1 MFRATN
7 AGICKI
13 LFMGLRLILETLSL
27 MKRIAARRDTLS
39 RSHRG
44 VAEYVLANPFQ
55 AATMGIEDLAAATD
69 VSVATINRFAR
80 EFGFAGFVAFRA
92 ECLRIYARTLEPVE
106 KMRRLEGGET
116 GALPLMQASLTCA
129 RDNLDAARTLLDSD
143 SCTRALD
150 MLVAARRVYVIG
162 FGVSSALARLA
173 QQLLEPS
180 LPVVELI
187 DGSGGS
193 ERVIRRMRQVS
204 GPGDLVVAISLQRYS
219 LLTIEMTA
227 KAKAAGAG
235 VLCLTDF
242 PDSPLI
248 PHADAVLLA
257 PSEHIALHASLAGIA
272 ALVEALATALT
283 RRCST
288 PETAVKLTED
298 LLPYLYTDPQ

>member
-1 MFRATN
+1 MTPDS
-7 AGICKI
+7 
-13 LFMGLRLILETLSL
+13 LSL
-27 MKRIAARRDTLS
+27 MKRIALRRDALS

-44 VAEYVLANPFQ
+44 VADYVLANPFH

-80 EFGFAGFVAFRA
+80 EFGFQGFVAFRA

-106 KMRRLEGGET
+106 KIRRLEGGET
-116 GALPLMQASLTCA
+116 GALPLMRASLTGA
-129 RDNLDAARTLLDSD
+129 RANLDAALGLLDAEA
-143 SCTRALD
+143 CERAVD
-150 MLVAARRVYVIG
+150 MLIAARRVYLVG

-173 QQLLEPS
+173 QQLFETS
-180 LPVVELI
+180 LPVIELI
-187 DGSGGS
+187 DGSGGT

-204 GPGDLVVAISLQRYS
+204 GPDDLVVGLSVQRYS
-219 LLTIEMTA
+219 RLTIDMVA

-242 PDSPLI
+242 PDSPLV

-257 PSEHIALHASLAGIA
+257 PSEHVALHASLTGIA
-272 ALVEALATALT
+272 AMIEALATALA
-283 RRCST
+283 RRCSS

-298 LLPYLYTDPQ
+298 LLPYLYTDNP